1 MGREKG
7 PCGRRKV
14 THEVKRVFPG
24 PILVLFNVPD
34 RARSSL
40 CSRIPDRLLGVRALW
55 AGWPGESCQRGYSF
69 LDWTVGTLALTL
81 WIYFSGKLVG
91 VEPGLIQIDQ

>member
-1 MGREKG
+1 MGPEKG

-40 CSRIPDRLLGVRALW
+40 CSRIPDRLLETCVFEGVCLSRAEADEIHERQWRAQRPRRYSW
-55 AGWPGESCQRGYSF
+55 ASGWG
-69 LDWTVGTLALTL
+69 
-81 WIYFSGKLVG
+81 I
-91 VEPGLIQIDQ
+91 